1 MADLGSI
8 GIKLGGISPLHTHTV
23 SGVVYDANS
32 NPTCHRVRAFNIE
45 SGALAGGAWS
55 EETTGAYTLLI
66 NITHGNQPVTVV
78 EYDRSGVYN
87 ARVFD
92 RVTPV

>member
-8 GIKLGGISPLHTHTV
+8 GVKINRGSPLHPYAV
-23 SGVVYDANS
+23 SGVVYDSNS
-32 NPTCHRVRAFNIE
+32 NPTRHRVRAFSVE

-55 EETTGAYTLLI
+55 NETTGEYTILI

-92 RVTPV
+92 RITPV